1 MSTIDILPFAEF
13 SNAEDPW
20 TDLVRSSAYPLPF
33 LSHPWICVWW
43 RHFGQGREFL
53 APVVREN
60 SKLLAG
66 IPLAIRTVSLMGVP
80 ITVAEIVGT
89 GPVPTRG
96 MGLADKADIVVR
108 RDAPEA
114 GKLLTTELA
123 KLLGYVDVLALK
135 GVDGC
140 SPTGEV
146 FPSLTAARH
155 SVSVVSRSVSPYLS
169 LPRRWEEYLHSRSN
183 NFRKQLKKKRRQLS
197 EAGLVEIARLG
208 PRDDCVAWMAEVVS
222 VDRRSWSARRGTN
235 LYRHPA
241 IKAFFLELVLE
252 MANRGLIDLHLLR
265 LDGRAIAYELCL
277 DLEGRVFSYNSSF
290 DADMGKLSP
299 GTVLTATV
307 IEDACRR
314 GRLEYDLLRG
324 GEDYKFRWTHHNR
337 RESEVIV
344 LSGTLRSRIYASLGL
359 HLKRRLKSWSWI
371 EKAGDRATGLRS
383 RLFYQG

>member
-1 MSTIDILPFAEF
+1 M
-13 SNAEDPW
+13 
-20 TDLVRSSAYPLPF
+20 
-33 LSHPWICVWW
+33 
-43 RHFGQGREFL
+43 
-53 APVVREN
+53 REN
-60 SKLLAG
+60 SKLFAG
-66 IPLAIRTVSLMGVP
+66 VPVAIRTVSQMGVP

-135 GVDGC
+135 GVDSS
-140 SPTGEV
+140 SPTGEF
-146 FPSLTAARH
+146 FPSLAAARH
-155 SVSVVSRSVSPYLS
+155 SNRVVSRSVSPYIS
-169 LPRRWEEYLHSRSN
+169 LPRRWEEYLHLRSR
-183 NFRKQLKKKRRQLS
+183 NFREQLKKKRRVLH
-197 EAGLVEIARLG
+197 EAGRMQINRLE
-208 PRDDCVAWMAEVVS
+208 PEDDCAPWMAEVVS

-241 IKAFFLELVLE
+241 IRAFFLELVLE
-252 MANRGLIDLHLLR
+252 MANKGLIDLHLLR
-265 LDGRAIAYELCL
+265 LDGKAIAYELCFNF
-277 DLEGRVFSYNSSF
+277 EGRVFSYNRGF

-299 GTVLTATV
+299 GMVLTATV
-307 IEDACRR
+307 IEDACQR

-324 GEDYKFRWTHHNR
+324 GEDYKFRWTHHYR

-371 EKAGDRATGLRS
+371 EKASDRATGLRS